1 MIKLNNGSMIETI
14 ESDGVRSLYKENPS
28 KFCEDYLGIEI
39 DSWMANF
46 INRCYNEKYHM
57 INYHNRN
64 GKTMT
69 VTMLKILNGDKL
81 DDRELHWIKKFT
93 SEEVYNKILDNNKSE

>member
-1 MIKLNNGSMIETI
+1 MIKLNNGSTIETI

-46 INRCYNEKYHM
+46 INRCCCNKC
-57 INYHNRN
+57 
-64 GKTMT
+64 
-69 VTMLKILNGDKL
+69 LN
-81 DDRELHWIKKFT
+81 IF
-93 SEEVYNKILDNNKSE
+93 I

>member
-1 MIKLNNGSMIETI
+1 MIKLKNGSIIETI

-28 KFCEDYLGIEI
+28 KFCEDYLCIEI

-46 INRCYNEKYHM
+46 INRCYKEKYNM

-93 SEEVYNKILDNNKSE
+93 KEEVYNKILDNNQHL